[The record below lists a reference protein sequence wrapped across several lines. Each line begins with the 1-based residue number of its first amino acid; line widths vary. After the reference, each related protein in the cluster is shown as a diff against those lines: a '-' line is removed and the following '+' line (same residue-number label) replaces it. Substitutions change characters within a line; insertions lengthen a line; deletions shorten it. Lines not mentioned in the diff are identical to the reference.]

1 MPNARLPF
9 RVLVITDEHA
19 CARVS
24 RGVVETI
31 ARALWPSAPGVA
43 VLVRAPDRSLEDVRV
58 LCAALQPIA
67 RRAQALLLVHTHV
80 QLVGALGL
88 HGAHVNAHTD
98 VREARAQLPPGA
110 LLGASRHDGDPL
122 DEEALAPLDYVTL
135 SPLFAPSS
143 KPASAAH
150 ATDARASLGVAALA
164 RSSAKPLDALGGIN
178 ERRAAACFRAGAD
191 AVAVIGAVMHAHD
204 PRRALLEL

>member
-98 VREARAQLPPGA
+98 VREARAQLPAGA

-122 DEEALAPLDYVTL
+122 DEEALTSLDYVTL

-143 KPASAAH
+143 KPASTAH
-150 ATDARASLGVAALA
+150 ARATWGVAALGRA
-164 RSSAKPLDALGGIN
+164 SAKPLVALGGIN